1 MSIFS
6 DVFSL
11 FGGGSRPAA
20 VTATAN
26 NSTTVSVNPTIL
38 NTVDLSAL
46 ASPVQ
51 SLVDAFDRQT
61 DTRALEANVIASA
74 IRDTGATQSKTLA
87 DSFASLATYVALG
100 TLGISLWK
108 MVRG

>member
-1 MSIFS
+1 MSIFD

-11 FGGGSRPAA
+11 FGGRSSS
-20 VTATAN
+20 TATAN
-26 NSTTVSVNPTIL
+26 NSTSVSVNPTIL

-51 SLVDAFDRQT
+51 NLVDAFDRSNQGRT
-61 DTRALEANVIASA
+61 VEANVIASA
-74 IRDTGATQSKTLA
+74 IRDTGAKQSETLTDA
-87 DSFASLATYVALG
+87 FKNLATYVALG

>member
-11 FGGGSRPAA
+11 IGGGSRPSA
-20 VTATAN
+20 TATAN
-26 NSTTVSVNPTIL
+26 NSTSVSVNPTIM

-46 ASPVQ
+46 ATPVQ
-51 SLVDAFDRQT
+51 NLVNAFDRSNQ
-61 DTRALEANVIASA
+61 DRSIDANVIATA
-74 IRDTGATQSKTLA
+74 IRDTGATQSKTLT
-87 DSFASLATYVALG
+87 DTFTNLATYVALG
-100 TLGISLWK
+100 TLGLSLWK